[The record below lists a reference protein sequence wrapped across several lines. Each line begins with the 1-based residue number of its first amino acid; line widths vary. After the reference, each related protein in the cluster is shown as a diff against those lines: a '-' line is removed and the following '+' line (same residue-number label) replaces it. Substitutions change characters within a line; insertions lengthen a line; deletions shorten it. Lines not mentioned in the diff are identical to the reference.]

1 MSEDSHEDDCGVCGT
16 GGNLICCDACPLAF
30 HGGCIGYHSL
40 DIIGDDDSWYCW
52 MCSKM
57 KKKNFRYDTTPVKFS
72 IGDTVYVSL
81 SDECIEY
88 VPTTLE
94 NVLSGGNKL
103 RFKISTTGDTL
114 FARVSSKRIWRG
126 DVNKYTLVGPGKVKK
141 PAFHDVAVDFS
152 KKKEYELFLEKK
164 KASKSQHASPSKP
177 SQQSQKSKDESKKRK
192 AEASTSSGKKNKV
205 MKSPVAAGSKAPLS
219 DNSAANVLKTLA
231 NLPSQKEPAKKS
243 ASPVEEPRIAM
254 LQMTEK
260 ARNISKGDIVEVW
273 MNATKKSPGGWVA
286 GTVCEVCI
294 LEAGAL
300 PPYFAFIL
308 VSFNGLKF
316 PNADPDRE
324 LYREW
329 RTLALPVQSENSL
342 TYQIQVRI
350 PQEGRRD
357 GPLTKGTRVE
367 AFYNGV
373 NCPGTIE
380 KVQQTRLFHVAFDDP
395 CVNSQV
401 KSVAF
406 AQSVLRLAHKD
417 EKSFHGM
424 LGTAP

>member
-16 GGNLICCDACPLAF
+16 GGNLICCDKCPLAF

-40 DIIGDDDSWYCW
+40 DIIGDDESWYCW
-52 MCSKM
+52 TCSKAN
-57 KKKNFRYDTTPVKFS
+57 KKNFRYDTTAVNFP

-81 SDECIEY
+81 SHNCLEY
-88 VPTTLE
+88 VPATVE
-94 NVLSGGNKL
+94 SALSGGNKL
-103 RFKISTTGDTL
+103 RFKTMTSGDTL

-126 DVNKYTLVGPGKVKK
+126 DVNKHTLIGPGKVKK
-141 PAFHDVAVDFS
+141 PAFHNVAVDFS
-152 KKKEYELFLEKK
+152 KREEYESFLEKK
-164 KASKSQHASPSKP
+164 KKALKSQCASPSKP
-177 SQQSQKSKDESKKRK
+177 SQPSQKSKDDSKKRK
-192 AEASTSSGKKNKV
+192 AEVATPNGKKSKV
-205 MKSPVAAGSKAPLS
+205 MKTVPGSKAPLS

-231 NLPSQKEPAKKS
+231 NLPPPKEPPKKS
-243 ASPVEEPRIAM
+243 KSPVEEPNIAM

-273 MNATKKSPGGWVA
+273 MNATQKSPGGWVP

-316 PNADPDRE
+316 PTADPDRE
-324 LYREW
+324 FYREW
-329 RTLALPVQSENSL
+329 RTLALPIQSENSQ

-350 PQEGRRD
+350 PQHGRRD
-357 GPLTKGTRVE
+357 GSLTKGTRVE
-367 AFYNGV
+367 AFYNDV

-380 KVQQTRLFHVAFDDP
+380 KVESGLYRVAFDEP
-395 CVNSQV
+395 SLNGQV
-401 KSVAF
+401 KFASL

-417 EKSFHGM
+417 DQAFHGM
-424 LGTAP
+424 LGTAT